1 MALEILTF
9 KISKS
14 ILAQILMYLYYNS
27 CNPNPTWQPIISLVL
42 AFGLLRHY
50 YCCGCKSVLE
60 FLLLL
65 LVGVNA
71 FLVSIFWSDFYF
83 SPYILFLPLLVP
95 KPINIWYLSS
105 YRYPINRKCWRGWRH
120 SKIIIKKI
128 YFDIKKL
135 PR

>member
-1 MALEILTF
+1 MALEILMF

-42 AFGLLRHY
+42 ALGLLRHY

-95 KPINIWYLSS
+95 KPINAWHLSP
-105 YRYPINRKCWRGWRH
+105 YRYPTNGKNWDGKRNTLLVDVVLTWRL
-120 SKIIIKKI
+120 K
-128 YFDIKKL
+128 YY
-135 PR
+135 